1 MVVRVRREVPRK
13 GFLVGRPGSICRRV
27 LRMSRGWTMMVERR
41 PAERPATLG
50 VLLERGSKRLGRGI
64 EEDSIIFRK

>member
-1 MVVRVRREVPRK
+1 MMEVRVRRDVPRK

-50 VLLERGSKRLGRGI
+50 VLLETGVIGLVEQLRRILT
-64 EEDSIIFRK
+64 